1 MEGIQGN
8 PAYSTDVLV
17 TYFYRLAFGAE
28 GAVGI
33 TDIGLALAL
42 GSLLFVFLAVF
53 SVMTLRFFARA
64 GP

>member
-1 MEGIQGN
+1 M
-8 PAYSTDVLV
+8 
-17 TYFYRLAFGAE
+17 AFGAE

-53 SVMTLRFFARA
+53 SVMTLRFFARRTVTL
-64 GP
+64 